1 MLRDGHMNSWFV
13 KKWVNGAT
21 FHTQMLI
28 HQARME
34 RADGARAMRAARL
47 YQQQLNLIMEKY
59 KRYLERVVFLYS
71 DHDRISVY
79 CCLRFRENQI
89 DYWPVKCSKLKESY
103 CMKDSELVETMF
115 SKHQISWAKTY
126 FSDLGAQIPA
136 LVRQNNTFHIQI

>member
-34 RADGARAMRAARL
+34 RAEGGRAMRAARF
-47 YQQQLNLIMEKY
+47 YQQQLNLVMEKY
-59 KRYLERVVFLYS
+59 KHYLERVVSLYL

-89 DYWPVKCSKLKESY
+89 HRWPVKCSKLRDSY
-103 CMKDSELVETMF
+103 CMKGSELVDRMI
-115 SKHQISWAKTY
+115 SKHQISWTNTH
-126 FSDLGAQIPA
+126 FSDLGAQIPV